1 VVVDSSRSIVD
12 NEVVLILLEEN
23 RYPHHYFFSF
33 FPGYDIKSFNEDG
46 EEIFIEVKSTVSK
59 GKDYFEISYNEVLAA
74 ELLEGSYFIYQVTS
88 ALANQKK
95 SAIVRNPMKY
105 VEQKKILLELRI
117 YKMFI

>member
-1 VVVDSSRSIVD
+1 M
-12 NEVVLILLEEN
+12 
-23 RYPHHYFFSF
+23 
-33 FPGYDIKSFNEDG
+33 
-46 EEIFIEVKSTVSK
+46 
-59 GKDYFEISYNEVLAA
+59 LAA
-74 ELLEGSYFIYQVTS
+74 ELLEGSYFIYQVTD

>member
-1 VVVDSSRSIVD
+1 MDHGREDLAEKIVKQYED
-12 NEVVLILLEEN
+12 L
-23 RYPHHYFFSF
+23 SF

-59 GKDYFEISYNEVLAA
+59 GKNHFEISDNEVLAA
-74 ELLEGSYFIYQVTS
+74 ESLEGSYFIYQVTD
-88 ALANQKK
+88 ALANPKI

-105 VEQKKILLELRI
+105 VEQKKILLEPWI